1 NYGNK
6 VGDKVKEFNLIIKR
20 IIDFLGSL
28 IGVVIISPILLI
40 IALAIRF
47 TSKGPVLFKQ
57 ERLGLH
63 GKTFKILK
71 FRTMIENAENIGDGL
86 TVKNESDQRITNI
99 GKILRKTS
107 LDELPQLFN
116 VIKGEMSLVGP
127 RPPVTYHPYDGYDNY
142 PKWAK
147 KRFEM
152 KPGVTGLTQVTVRNS
167 VEWDERIVVD
177 NEYIDNFDIWFDIKL
192 LFMTILRIFKS
203 ESIYLTGEEEGKV

>member
-1 NYGNK
+1 
-6 VGDKVKEFNLIIKR
+6 VKEFNLIIKR

-203 ESIYLTGEEEGKV
+203 ESIYLTGKEEGKV

>member
-1 NYGNK
+1 M
-6 VGDKVKEFNLIIKR
+6 KEFNLIIKR

-203 ESIYLTGEEEGKV
+203 ESIYLTGKEEGKV